1 MVDDTT
7 PNELVRLW
15 RLPVGQ
21 RLGRPAGLDVELVV
35 RTAVRLADRDG
46 LPGAT
51 LPKIAETLGVT
62 PMSLYRHIGS
72 KEELLVLMSDAAT
85 GPPPAFPAPVADWRS
100 ALREWAVSL
109 WSVHRQRPWLTQL
122 PIAGPPSGPGT
133 IGWMDAGLRALRP
146 AGLDIGAKVGVV
158 MVVSGYVRQ
167 ADLLAQQLEQ
177 GRRAT
182 GLDESETN
190 RHYARQMARLVDPQ
204 RFPDAAALFDSGLF
218 ESAPPPS
225 TPDPAQDDFEFGLEV
240 VLDGVA
246 ATIART
252 GSGG

>member
-1 MVDDTT
+1 MVDDTP

-15 RLPVGQ
+15 RLPVGP
-21 RLGRPAGLDVELVV
+21 RLGRPAGLDVDLVV
-35 RTAVRLADRDG
+35 RTAVQLADRDG

-72 KEELLVLMSDAAT
+72 KEELLVLMADAALGT
-85 GPPPAFPAPVADWRS
+85 PPTFPAPVDDWRP
-100 ALREWAVSL
+100 ALREWAFAL
-109 WSVHRQRPWLTQL
+109 WSGHRQRPWLTQL
-122 PIAGPPSGPGT
+122 PIAGPPSGPGSV
-133 IGWMDAGLRALRP
+133 GWMDSGLRALR
-146 AGLDIGAKVGVV
+146 ATGLDSGAKVGVV

-177 GRRAT
+177 GRRTT
-182 GLDESETN
+182 GLDETETN
-190 RHYARQMARLVDPQ
+190 RDYARHMARLVDPEHY
-204 RFPDAAALFDSGLF
+204 PDAAELFSSGLF
-218 ESAPPPS
+218 ESATPPT
-225 TPDPAQDDFEFGLEV
+225 TPDPTQDDFEFGLEI

-252 GSGG
+252 G

>member
-1 MVDDTT
+1 MADDTP
-7 PNELVRLW
+7 PNELIRLW
-15 RLPVGQ
+15 RLPTGP
-21 RLGRPAGLDVELVV
+21 RLGRPAGLDVEQVV

-46 LPGAT
+46 LSGAT

-72 KEELLVLMSDAAT
+72 KEELLVLMGDTGT
-85 GPPPAFPAPVADWRS
+85 GPPPNLPSPEEDWRP
-100 ALREWAVSL
+100 ALRAWAFAL

-122 PIAGPPSGPGT
+122 PISGPPSGPSA

-146 AGLDIGAKVGVV
+146 TGLDAGAKVGIV

-177 GRRAT
+177 GRRTT
-182 GLDESETN
+182 GLDEVETN
-190 RHYARQMARLVDPQ
+190 RDYARHMARLVDPD
-204 RFPDAAALFDSGLF
+204 RFPDAAELFNSGLF

-225 TPDPAQDDFEFGLEV
+225 TPDPSQDDFEFGLDL

-252 GSGG
+252 SA

>member
-1 MVDDTT
+1 MVDDN
-7 PNELVRLW
+7 PPDELVRLW
-15 RLPVGQ
+15 RLPTAS
-21 RLGRPAGLDVELVV
+21 RLGRPAGLDVDRVV
-35 RTAVRLADRDG
+35 RTAVELADRGG

-72 KEELLVLMSDAAT
+72 KEELLVLMTDAAT
-85 GPPPAFPAPVADWRS
+85 GSPPDFAAPVDDWRS
-100 ALREWAVSL
+100 ALREWASAL
-109 WSVHRQRPWLTQL
+109 WLVHRQRPWLAQL
-122 PIAGPPSGPGT
+122 PIAGPPRGPGA

-146 AGLDIGAKVGVV
+146 TGLDAGTKVGVV

-182 GLDESETN
+182 GLDESQTN
-190 RHYARQMARLVDPQ
+190 RAYGRQLARLVDPE
-204 RFPDAAALFDSGLF
+204 RFPDAAELFASGLF
-218 ESAPPPS
+218 ESAPPPAA
-225 TPDPAQDDFEFGLEV
+225 DPGQDDFEFGLEI

-246 ATIART
+246 ATI
-252 GSGG
+252 